1 MRPTISLKNYKMG
14 YWHNMSFIL
23 WVLLYNALQTA
34 ALQLPASQNC
44 TSKGQKISL
53 SHSYKIDLPK
63 SSQIQVEEDPLPL
76 KDESHTLPDMG
87 ETEGEEQN
95 IIFRHNIRVLTPK
108 DDCEA
113 LDHLRALLERMEKL
127 EKEVMELREA
137 CNPQKCCG
145 GGQGVSDCSSH
156 GTFIQEIC
164 SCNCDEGWEGS
175 DCSRPSCPN
184 SCSGNGHCVNGK
196 CICHEPYVGEDCSQR
211 LCPENC
217 SGNGI
222 CNNGVCQC
230 YEEFLGDDCS
240 EKRCPNDCNGNGF
253 CDTGECYCHDG
264 FVGLDCS
271 QVLAPQNLQL
281 LKTTEGS
288 LTLSWD
294 EVIDVDYYLISYYPM
309 GYQTSVKQVRVPK
322 GQLSYEIVGLRPST
336 TYNITL
342 RHVKKGISSDPENLQ
357 ASTALSV
364 VGAIWVTDETEDS
377 LEVEWENPPGEVD
390 YYKLRFRSLPG
401 QGEEEVMVPK
411 SSEPKSRYII
421 TGLKPGTVYN
431 ITVIYMKDNIEGK
444 PSSVTG
450 RTGLDGPTNLV
461 TDRVTEDT
469 ATISWKGVQAPI
481 DRYMVSYTSADGDSK
496 EVAVRKDKTMT
507 TVTGLRPGMEYI
519 IYIWAEKGAHQS
531 KRTST
536 KAVTEMDG
544 PTNLVTDQVTEDT
557 ATISWKGVQAPI
569 DRYMVSYT
577 SPDGHARELP
587 VGQDRSVHTLT
598 GLRPGVEYI
607 IYIWAEKGTQQSKST
622 NTTAVT
628 EIDSPTNL
636 VTDQVTEDTA
646 TISWKAVQAPIDRY
660 MVSYTSPD
668 GDSREMAVGNDRSIT
683 TLTGLKPGLEYVIY
697 IWAEKG
703 TQQSKRADTK
713 ALTEIDSPTNLVTDQ
728 VTEDTATIS
737 WKQVQAPIDRY
748 MVSYTS
754 PDGDKR
760 EMAVRKDKSITT
772 LTGLRPGVEYIIYI
786 WAEKGTQQSKRA
798 DTRAVTEIDSPIN
811 LVTDRVTEDT
821 ATISWQGVQAP
832 IDRYMVRYT
841 LPDGDAKEMAVGK
854 DKSVTTLTGLRP
866 GMEYIIYIWA
876 EKGAQQSKKANTK
889 ALTEIDPPKN
899 LRVSDVTQSTSIV
912 NWTPPTAQIDG
923 YTLTYQGVD
932 GTSKEVQLGPYDQR
946 FMLEG
951 LGKGVRYTVYVL
963 AFKGDRQSRKASNS
977 FSTVGFLYPYPA
989 DCSQMQQNGNATSGM
1004 YTIYL
1009 NGDASRPMEV
1019 YCDMTTDGGG
1029 WIVFQR
1035 RNTGELDF
1043 YKRWR
1048 NYVEGFGDPMGEFW
1062 LGLDKLHSL
1071 TSATPIRYEIRVDLR
1086 TSNESA
1092 YAVYDFFQVA
1102 SSRDRYKLSVG
1113 NYRGTAGDAL
1123 TYHNGW
1129 KFTTWDRDNDVALS
1143 NCALA
1148 HRGAWWYKNCH
1159 LANLNGKYGETKH
1172 SEGVNWE
1179 PWKGHEFSIPFTEM
1193 KIRPQ
1198 SSSNEPILGRKKR
1211 SLAGERK
1218 KIRV

>member
-14 YWHNMSFIL
+14 YWYNMSFIL
-23 WVLLYNALQTA
+23 GVLLYNALQTA
-34 ALQLPASQNC
+34 ALQLPGSQNC

-108 DDCEA
+108 GDCEA

-145 GGQGVSDCSSH
+145 GGVSDCSSH

-184 SCSGNGHCVNGK
+184 SCSGNGRCVNGK

-230 YEEFLGDDCS
+230 YEEFIGDDCS
-240 EKRCPNDCNGNGF
+240 EKRCPNDCNDNGF

-294 EVIDVDYYLISYYPM
+294 EVTDVDYYLISYYPM

-377 LEVEWENPPGEVD
+377 LEVEWENPPAEVD

-411 SSEPKSRYII
+411 SSDPKSRYII
-421 TGLKPGTVYN
+421 TGLKPGTEYN

-461 TDRVTEDT
+461 TDRATEDT

-481 DRYMVSYTSADGDSK
+481 DRYVVRYTSADGDSK
-496 EVAVRKDKTMT
+496 EVAVRKDKSMT
-507 TVTGLRPGMEYI
+507 TLTGLRPGMEYI

-536 KAVTEMDG
+536 KAVTEIDG
-544 PTNLVTDQVTEDT
+544 
-557 ATISWKGVQAPI
+557 
-569 DRYMVSYT
+569 
-577 SPDGHARELP
+577 
-587 VGQDRSVHTLT
+587 
-598 GLRPGVEYI
+598 
-607 IYIWAEKGTQQSKST
+607 
-622 NTTAVT
+622 
-628 EIDSPTNL
+628 
-636 VTDQVTEDTA
+636 
-646 TISWKAVQAPIDRY
+646 
-660 MVSYTSPD
+660 
-668 GDSREMAVGNDRSIT
+668 
-683 TLTGLKPGLEYVIY
+683 
-697 IWAEKG
+697 
-703 TQQSKRADTK
+703 
-713 ALTEIDSPTNLVTDQ
+713 PTNLVTDQ

-754 PDGDKR
+754 PDGDTR
-760 EMAVRKDKSITT
+760 EMAVEKDRSITT
-772 LTGLRPGVEYIIYI
+772 LTGLKPGVEYIIYI
-786 WAEKGTQQSKRA
+786 WAEKGTQQSKKA
-798 DTRAVTEIDSPIN
+798 DTRAVTGNPGEFFRPDTIVADVILLLQYGALAANVSFPSLESQSILHRSCCSIVLFGRKIHPLKIDSPIN

-841 LPDGDAKEMAVGK
+841 LPVGDAKEMAVGK

-923 YTLTYQGVD
+923 YTLTYQSVD

-1035 RNTGELDF
+1035 RNTGDLDF

-1211 SLAGERK
+1211 SLAGKRK